1 MTPLFGIGG
10 FEILLIFL
18 VSLLLFGSKQLP
30 EIARL
35 LGKGWK
41 EVKHTTEEIYDE
53 FKTQTE
59 TFEKENKSIYEELNN
74 KKEDV

>member
-1 MTPLFGIGG
+1 MIPLFGIGG

-30 EIARL
+30 EIARI
-35 LGKGWK
+35 LGKSWK
-41 EVKHTTEEIYDE
+41 EIKQTTKEVSNE

-59 TFEKENKSIYEELNN
+59 IFEKESKNIHKQLKDK
-74 KKEDV
+74 KKEV